1 MQALGNSHQRL
12 IRIAKVKL
20 CDSLGNP
27 GTGNVSSLRIVSE
40 FGLCNKCIIRANPNS
55 DQLIVANFGSFG
67 AADSKDQPAK
77 GVRGAPSG
85 FLRARPRVGLDES
98 DSPFLSASPLHEE
111 FCQETKSKTQPSCS
125 HPVPT
130 GFPGWVRSRFLLT
143 GNNPIT
149 PSKSLLISRTSNST
163 TPLPLAKLKETT
175 CLPAT
180 ISLTASFHL
189 L

>member
-1 MQALGNSHQRL
+1 MSMLRGEIVEATNKGLNLATYESSAGEQTSRLTRLSLHATLGNSHQRL

-20 CDSLGNP
+20 CDSLGHP
-27 GTGNVSSLRIVSE
+27 GTGNVSSLRIVSK
-40 FGLCNKCIIRANPNS
+40 FGLCNKCIICANPNS

-67 AADSKDQPAK
+67 AADSKDQPAM

-98 DSPFLSASPLHEE
+98 HSPFLSASPLHEE

-130 GFPGWVRSRFLLT
+130 GLVRSRLL
-143 GNNPIT
+143 
-149 PSKSLLISRTSNST
+149 
-163 TPLPLAKLKETT
+163 
-175 CLPAT
+175 
-180 ISLTASFHL
+180 
-189 L
+189 